1 MNFTEKTVIVTGG
14 ANGIG
19 RAIVD
24 GVVRA
29 GGRAV
34 IMDISL
40 EAAEQVR
47 QAHPA
52 GSVAA
57 YRADLA
63 DVAGVRAVTAQILQ
77 DLGRVDVLVNNAGIG
92 TAVAF
97 EDLTQEEWDRILAVN
112 LTAAFAICHTVYPH
126 MVQNGGGVIVNV
138 SSVTGKRGGGFRG
151 TTAYAASKAGMIGL
165 TKGIAQEGAKH
176 GIRCN
181 AVCPGVVETRMHQST
196 MEKGLYESICN
207 KIPMGRFAKPEEVAN
222 MVLFFASDLASYITG
237 EIGDV
242 DGGFMMDG

>member
-1 MNFTEKTVIVTGG
+1 MNFTGKTVIVTGG

-24 GVVRA
+24 GVVRL

-34 IMDISL
+34 IMDISA
-40 EAAEQVR
+40 EAAREAQR
-47 QAHPA
+47 AHPE
-52 GSVAA
+52 GRVLSYEV
-57 YRADLA
+57 DLM
-63 DVAGVRAVTAQILQ
+63 DVERVRAVTQTVLQ
-77 DLGRVDVLVNNAGIG
+77 DLGRIDVLVNNAGIG
-92 TAVAF
+92 TAAAF
-97 EDLTQEEWDRILAVN
+97 EELTQEEWDRILAIN
-112 LTAAFAICHTVYPH
+112 LTAAFAICHTVYPA
-126 MVQNGGGVIVNV
+126 MVKQGGGAIVNV
-138 SSVTGKRGGGFRG
+138 ASVTGKRGGGFRG

-176 GIRCN
+176 LIRCN

-196 MEKGLYESICN
+196 MEKGLYESICA
-207 KIPMGRFAKPEEVAN
+207 KIPLGRFAKPEEVAN